1 MESSK
6 KTEEIIHTVISGVC
20 ILTSTVLTLLSIP
33 LTGGASIVVGVAG
46 GMVAAVGGANSIS
59 KAVDNFQVNAAVI
72 SQCVNMGDIQANGDQ
87 CGGIIGYLQDACLL
101 EDCLN
106 GGKKKGEG
114 GSIVSSMGMKSAMR
128 RCLNIGQDWGT
139 TFCASGML
147 YTPEDDVY
155 TYEPNTK
162 ASGEV
167 LSDNEI
173 NKESSYKHWEFDSE
187 KGLWQIPTTDKSL
200 AFPVPFH
207 SEMEFDEKK
216 E

>member
-1 MESSK
+1 
-6 KTEEIIHTVISGVC
+6 
-20 ILTSTVLTLLSIP
+20 
-33 LTGGASIVVGVAG
+33 
-46 GMVAAVGGANSIS
+46 
-59 KAVDNFQVNAAVI
+59 
-72 SQCVNMGDIQANGDQ
+72 
-87 CGGIIGYLQDACLL
+87 
-101 EDCLN
+101 
-106 GGKKKGEG
+106 
-114 GSIVSSMGMKSAMR
+114 MKSAMR
-128 RCLNIGQDWGT
+128 RYLNIGQDWGT
-139 TFCASGML
+139 TFCASGTL

-173 NKESSYKHWEFDSE
+173 NKKSSYKHWEFDSE